1 VPSSSSL
8 LKLRRPFE
16 QVKGLCTKSPHFVP
30 IDQDSHQSRPRLLQ
44 GHVIHDHLTYGNT
57 GEHTEVNS
65 HKPFPKTIINVGA
78 ETHNNNT
85 AATIHRKQ
93 AAVFPEGWWDLVA
106 RVERANWA
114 GANSQAALSCFV
126 HVVMTNIPSE
136 GSGRFGGVRDLVS
149 S

>member
-1 VPSSSSL
+1 VPSSSRL

-16 QVKGLCTKSPHFVP
+16 PVKGLCTKSPHFVP

-44 GHVIHDHLTYGNT
+44 GHVIHAHLTYGNT

-65 HKPFPKTIINVGA
+65 HKPFPKTWGLRP
-78 ETHNNNT
+78 TNNNT
-85 AATIHRKQ
+85 AATLHRKQ
-93 AAVFPEGWWDLVA
+93 AAAFPEGWWDLVA

-136 GSGRFGGVRDLVS
+136 GSGRLGGVLDLVS